1 MDLSGFRIG
10 ELSIEMT
17 VLLLA
22 VILGMLHVL
31 GQSLSGYLDR
41 GTKWALGLRDD
52 APPLSITAA
61 RIERASTNFKENF
74 PIFIALMLIVEIT
87 GKSNG
92 ITQAMAVTWLGARTL
107 YYPIYALGSK
117 LRPYIYTVSV
127 FAVFTILFQLFTN

>member
-1 MDLSGFRIG
+1 MDVSGFKVG
-10 ELSIEMT
+10 GLSVEMT

-31 GQSLSGYLDR
+31 GQSLSSYVDR

-52 APPLSITAA
+52 APPLSVTSA
-61 RIERASTNFKENF
+61 RIERASINFKENF
-74 PIFIALMLIVEIT
+74 PIFIALMLIVEVS
-87 GKSNG
+87 GKSSG
-92 ITQAMAVTWLGARTL
+92 LTQSMAVVWLAARVL

-127 FAVFTILFQLFTN
+127 FAVFTIIASLFSN